1 MFTGGGYETGSVSPA
16 VIYWGGAVDAGIS
29 ISTTAM
35 DKVINF
41 AAGDKIITAAGGS
54 ATSTVNGVGLAWTA
68 YSGFLKGTYSS
79 TANTFVFS
87 TTGTDSLFAYD
98 FDGDNTTNDIR
109 GVVLVGYVDSGTA
122 DTMTSGLVGVA

>member
-1 MFTGGGYETGSVSPA
+1 MYTGAGYETGSVSPA
-16 VIYWGGAVDAGIS
+16 VIYWGGSVDAGIS

-54 ATSTVNGVGLAWTA
+54 ATAGVNGVGLAWTA

-98 FDGDNTTNDIR
+98 FDGNNTTNDIR